1 MRKVVL
7 TVVTGLLIVGY
18 TGASRAQDVV
28 LHTVTFTASLDC
40 TPGVE
45 SGVQIYVDARGPSP
59 GDIIIAG
66 SIQGCQPELGPF
78 LDSSTICD
86 NRPEMLGA
94 VSAEDR
100 EDANNMDAG
109 EFTMK
114 ACETGSRTFDGRHSG
129 RGRHGWTFRRWGRFN
144 RSR

>member
-1 MRKVVL
+1 MRPEFCGYPTSDRQRAHFCEARRANGIVPIAGSHLAWLESMRKVVL

-78 LDSSTICD
+78 LDSSTIC
-86 NRPEMLGA
+86 
-94 VSAEDR
+94 
-100 EDANNMDAG
+100 
-109 EFTMK
+109 
-114 ACETGSRTFDGRHSG
+114 
-129 RGRHGWTFRRWGRFN
+129 
-144 RSR
+144 RSPSLA